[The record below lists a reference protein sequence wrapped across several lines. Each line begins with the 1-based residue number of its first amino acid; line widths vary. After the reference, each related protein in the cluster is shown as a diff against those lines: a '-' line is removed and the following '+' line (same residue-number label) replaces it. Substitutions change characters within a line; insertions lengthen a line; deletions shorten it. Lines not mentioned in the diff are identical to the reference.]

1 MLRRDEHNRYLD
13 DLLETARF
21 DDYAPNG
28 LQVEGAEHIST
39 LVTGVTASR
48 ALVDAALQ
56 AGAEALLVHHGYFWR
71 GEDPRIVGMKR
82 ARLAPL
88 LAHDIICSPIICR
101 STRMPTMATTCSSR
115 ACWNY
120 RCWDVSAR
128 RRSSGCTARRRRLLP
143 WTSSRA
149 TSNAASPAR
158 RSPSPAVR
166 SSYGKSAGVPAPR
179 RNGSRLPPRPGST
192 PSSPEKFPSTACTPR
207 ASWAFICS
215 RRGTMPPSA
224 MGSRRSVAIS
234 RSTSELRTCT
244 SKSPIQYDPALSI
257 Y

>member
-1 MLRRDEHNRYLD
+1 MLRRDELNRYLD

-88 LAHDIICSPIICR
+88 LAHDINLFAYHLPLDAHADYGNNVQLARVLELSVLGRFGPSPQLGLYG
-101 STRMPTMATTCSSR
+101 M
-115 ACWNY
+115 
-120 RCWDVSAR
+120 
-128 RRSSGCTARRRRLLP
+128 TAAPITVDEFASHLERRLA
-143 WTSSRA
+143 RA
-149 TSNAASPAR
+149 PLAVAGGAQLIRKVGWCTGAAEKWLAPA
-158 RSPSPAVR
+158 AA
-166 SSYGKSAGVPAPR
+166 AG
-179 RNGSRLPPRPGST
+179 LD
-192 PSSPEKFPSTACTPR
+192 
-207 ASWAFICS
+207 AFITGEIS
-215 RRGTMPPSA
+215 EH
-224 MGSRRSVAIS
+224 SVHAA
-234 RSTSELRTCT
+234 RELGIHLFAAGHHATER
-244 SKSPIQYDPALSI
+244 YGVAALGDHLAQHFGI
-257 Y
+257 THVHIEIPNPV